1 MVSLGLAE
9 MIAREENRRGR
20 RNTRD
25 RLAREFLRLHPDI
38 KDDPDLEFNL
48 SDIPEGTTESA
59 VRAIARFY
67 QKQSLVRSI
76 LKEKKNDDTGR
87 GSTQETQESFA
98 EGDLST

>member
-48 SDIPEGTTESA
+48 SDIPDGTTESA

-76 LKEKKNDDTGR
+76 LKEKKNDNTSR
-87 GSTQETQESFA
+87 EGSEETQESFA
-98 EGDLST
+98 EGNLST

>member
-38 KDDPDLEFNL
+38 KSNPDMDLELFN
-48 SDIPEGTTESA
+48 IPEGTTESA

-67 QKQSLVRSI
+67 NKQSLVRSI
-76 LKEKKNDDTGR
+76 LKEQKRNDNTSREGTEK
-87 GSTQETQESFA
+87 TQKAFP
-98 EGDLST
+98 EGD

>member
-9 MIAREENRRGR
+9 MIAREESRRGR

-25 RLAREFLRLHPDI
+25 RLAREFIRLHPDI
-38 KDDPDLEFNL
+38 KGDPDMDLE
-48 SDIPEGTTESA
+48 SIDIPEGITESA

-76 LKEKKNDDTGR
+76 LKGR
-87 GSTQETQESFA
+87 KTDNSMSNMAMLPSLEE
-98 EGDLST
+98 EE

>member
-25 RLAREFLRLHPDI
+25 KLAREFLRLHQDI

-48 SDIPEGTTESA
+48 SDIPDGTTESA
-59 VRAIARFY
+59 IRAIARFY
-67 QKQSLVRSI
+67 QKQSQVRSI
-76 LKEKKNDDTGR
+76 LKERKRDNATSNMTVLPTLG
-87 GSTQETQESFA
+87 E
-98 EGDLST
+98 

>member
-25 RLAREFLRLHPDI
+25 RLAREFIRLHPNI
-38 KDDPDLEFNL
+38 KSDPEMELKSL
-48 SDIPEGTTESA
+48 DIPEGTTESA

-76 LKEKKNDDTGR
+76 LKERKNDDTWR
-87 GSTQETQESFA
+87 TEA
-98 EGDLST
+98 